1 MANLIYR
8 DILKRGDESMLQY
21 LKPIPQIIRNTSL
34 NQNED
39 KDLYTADFMTTG
51 KLNPETEIIVENL

>member
-8 DILKRGDESMLQY
+8 DILKLGGESMNQY
-21 LKPIPQIIRNTSL
+21 LKPVPQIIRNTSL
-34 NQNED
+34 NQTEE

-51 KLNPETEIIVENL
+51 KLNPEAENIVENL